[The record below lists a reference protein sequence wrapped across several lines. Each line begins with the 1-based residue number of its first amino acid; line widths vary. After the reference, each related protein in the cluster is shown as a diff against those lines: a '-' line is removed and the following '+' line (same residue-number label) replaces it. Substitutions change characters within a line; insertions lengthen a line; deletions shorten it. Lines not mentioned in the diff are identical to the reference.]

1 MVTSM
6 KPATREKGRPLPS
19 SLFAAILYVAMF
31 VIYSINAPS
40 ALTVV
45 GITDLLNNTIVL
57 AIAAAGLTFVI
68 LAAELDLSSA
78 GVIALSNVI
87 VATVSTKIPAGTF
100 VSLCLVCLLGLL
112 IGLINGWLVAFLG
125 LQSLACTLGTM
136 IMCQGIA
143 LVILDAPGG
152 EVASFI
158 MNGLTGTVF
167 GVIPVAGLILVL
179 GVLVWLFLRRTR
191 LGIAI
196 YAVGTD
202 AVASHLT
209 GIKVKRTKVAVFALA
224 GVSYS
229 FAGYMLSA
237 QTGTGDPRGSN
248 SFLLYV
254 FAAVAIGGTSLV
266 GGRGGV
272 IGSVIG
278 AGILTVMQK
287 LLFAVGVA
295 DFYTN
300 IFSGLIMVI
309 AILFGNLSAILT
321 LGQRLRPA
329 REAPPGTQL
338 TNNSYGQN

>member
-1 MVTSM
+1 MITSM
-6 KPATREKGRPLPS
+6 KQATREKGRPLPS
-19 SLFAAILYVAMF
+19 SLFAAILYAVMF

-40 ALTVV
+40 AITVV

-57 AIAAAGLTFVI
+57 AIASGGLTLVI

-100 VSLCLVCLLGLL
+100 VSLSLVCLVGLL
-112 IGLINGWLVAFLG
+112 VGVINGWLVAFLG

-152 EVASFI
+152 EVAPFI
-158 MNGLTGTVF
+158 MNGLTNTVF
-167 GVIPVAGLILVL
+167 EMIPVAGLILVL
-179 GVLVWLFLRRTR
+179 GILAWLFLRRTR

-209 GIKVKRTKVAVFALA
+209 GINVKRTKMAVFALA
-224 GVSYS
+224 GLCYS
-229 FAGYMLSA
+229 LAGYMLSA
-237 QTGTGDPRGSN
+237 QTGTGDPRVSN

-254 FAAVAIGGTSLV
+254 FAAVAIGGTSLL

-272 IGSVIG
+272 IGSLIG

-309 AILFGNLSAILT
+309 AILFGNLSSILT
-321 LGQRLRPA
+321 LRQRLRPA
-329 REAPPGTQL
+329 EDAHPGY
-338 TNNSYGQN
+338 SAH

>member
-1 MVTSM
+1 M
-6 KPATREKGRPLPS
+6 KKMSREKGRPLPS
-19 SLFAAILYVAMF
+19 SLFAAILYVVMF
-31 VIYSINAPS
+31 VIYAINAPS
-40 ALTVV
+40 AITLV

-57 AIAAAGLTFVI
+57 AIAAAGLTLTI
-68 LAAELDLSSA
+68 LAAELDLSSV
-78 GVIALSNVI
+78 GVIAVSNVI
-87 VATVSTKIPAGTF
+87 VATVSTKMPVGSFA
-100 VSLCLVCLLGLL
+100 SLLLVCLVGLL
-112 IGLINGWLVAFLG
+112 VGLVNGWLVAFLG

-152 EVASFI
+152 EVAAFI
-158 MNGLTGTVF
+158 MNRLTETVF
-167 GVIPVAGLILVL
+167 GIIPVAVVILALV
-179 GVLVWLFLRRTR
+179 VLVWLLVRRTR

-209 GIKVKRTKVAVFALA
+209 GINVKRTKLIVFALA
-224 GVSYS
+224 GITYGL
-229 FAGYMLSA
+229 AGYMLSA
-237 QTGTGDPRGSN
+237 QTGTGDPRVSN

-254 FAAVAIGGTSLV
+254 FAAVAIGGTSLG

-272 IGSVIG
+272 IGSMIG

-300 IFSGLIMVI
+300 IFSGLIMVV

-321 LGQRLRPA
+321 LRQRASLKRQVNRGHA
-329 REAPPGTQL
+329 A
-338 TNNSYGQN
+338 Y